1 MSGAVPSLDL
11 GVVGNCAFGA
21 LIAPN
26 GDVVWSCM
34 PRFDGDPVFCDLLR
48 PARASDDFG
57 FYAIELE
64 GLAHTEQ
71 EYLEN
76 TAILLTRLYDARGG
90 AVEVAD
96 FAPRFRQYGR
106 VFRPLML
113 VRQLRPLAGA
123 PRVRV
128 RLRPA
133 CAWGSRRPEVTFG
146 SNHLRYVGPAPTLR
160 LTTDASITAIAD
172 EMPFVL
178 DHPVTLLLGPDETVP
193 ENVHDLGRRFFDETR
208 SYWREWVRYLGIPFE
223 WQDAVIR
230 AAITLKLNAYDDTG
244 AIVAAMTTSIP
255 EAPASGRNWDYR
267 YCWLRDAYFVVAAL
281 NRLSATDTMERYL
294 RYVINI
300 VAADGAERLRP
311 VYRVNGDARL
321 AERVEPALAGYRG
334 MGPVRVGNQAVEQV
348 QNDVY
353 GSAVLAATHLFFDRR
368 IVWPDLP
375 ALFARLEPLGEI
387 AARVYDRPDAGLWE
401 RRGVARVHTFSS
413 VMCWVACDRLARIAL
428 RLGLGERAAR
438 WRAQAGALRE
448 RILAGAWSERCKSFT
463 GTFGGEE
470 PDASL
475 LLMAE
480 LGFVRADDPRFGA
493 TVETIGR
500 RLRRGDLIFR
510 YVEPDD
516 FGVPENA
523 FIVCTF
529 WYADALA
536 ALGRRDEARALFER
550 LLARRNRHGIFSE
563 HLDPASGELWG
574 NYPQTYSLV
583 GLINC
588 AMRLSRPWEG
598 AY

>member
-1 MSGAVPSLDL
+1 MHTLDL
-11 GVVGNCAFGA
+11 GVVGNSGFGA

-26 GDVVWSCM
+26 ADVVWSCL
-34 PRFDGDPVFCDLLR
+34 PRPDGEPVFCDLLR
-48 PARASDDFG
+48 PARAREDIG
-57 FYAIELE
+57 FYAVELE
-64 GLAHTEQ
+64 GLARTEQ

-96 FAPRFRQYGR
+96 FAPRFRQFGR
-106 VFRPLML
+106 VFRPVML

-133 CAWGSRRPEVTFG
+133 YAWGGRRPEITFG
-146 SNHLRYVGPAPTLR
+146 SNHLRYVGPAFTLR

-178 DHPVTLLLGPDETVP
+178 DHPVTLVLGPDETVQ

-208 SYWREWVRYLGIPFE
+208 SYWREWVRYLGVPFD
-223 WQDAVIR
+223 WQEAVIR
-230 AAITLKLNAYDDTG
+230 AAITLKLNAFDDTG

-255 EAPASGRNWDYR
+255 EAPASARNWDYR

-300 VAADGAERLRP
+300 VAANGGERLRP
-311 VYRVNGDARL
+311 VYRINGDARL
-321 AERVEPALAGYRG
+321 AEHVVPTLAGYRG
-334 MGPVRVGNQAVEQV
+334 MGPVRAGNQAVEQV

-375 ALFARLEPLGEI
+375 ALFRRLEPLGET
-387 AARVYDRPDAGLWE
+387 AARLYDQPDAGLWE
-401 RRGVARVHTFSS
+401 LRGAARVHTFSG

-428 RLGLGERAAR
+428 RLGLAERAAR
-438 WRAQAGALRE
+438 WREQADAIRA
-448 RILAGAWSERCKSFT
+448 RILAAAWSERCKSFT
-463 GTFGGEE
+463 STFGGEE
-470 PDASL
+470 LDASL
-475 LLMAE
+475 LLLAE
-480 LGFVRADDPRFGA
+480 LGFVRADDPRFAA
-493 TVETIGR
+493 TVEAIGR
-500 RLRRGDLIFR
+500 RLRKGEFIFR

-516 FGVPENA
+516 FGAPENA
-523 FIVCTF
+523 FLVCTF

-536 ALGRRDEARALFER
+536 ALGRREQARELFER
-550 LLARRNRHGIFSE
+550 LLACRNRHGIFAE
-563 HLDPASGELWG
+563 HISPATRELWG
-574 NYPQTYSLV
+574 NYPQTYSMV
-583 GLINC
+583 GLINS